1 MVINERIQDKIRNKL
16 HGISYVPNRDEIQY
30 ESFYTLE
37 NINFINTLPMVKEK
51 QMAEAA
57 AIQEAEDAKRKE
69 LEDL

>member
-1 MVINERIQDKIRNKL
+1 M
-16 HGISYVPNRDEIQY
+16 PNRDEIQY